1 MVNNSPQGLQ
11 VRLQQ
16 HSPIPLAVQLH
27 CEAGEL
33 LAIVGPSGS
42 GKTTI
47 LRMLAGLARPGDG
60 TIHCAGE
67 PWLDTAAGLFC
78 KPQQR
83 RVGYVFQDYAL
94 FPHLSA
100 LDNLT
105 LAMGHVPHHQRR
117 QRGLELLEMV
127 NLSGLD
133 ALLPARLS
141 GGQRQRV
148 AVARALARDPSVLLL
163 DEPFAAVDQVT
174 RRKLHLELA
183 SLRDRLLMPTLL
195 VTHDLDEAAALADR
209 VCVIHRGETLQT
221 STPNDLFQRPDSAL
235 VARLIG
241 MRNILQSQVTSVA
254 GESSGCKIHW
264 LGHELE
270 VSDRAGFKSDDKV
283 SWTIP
288 QSKILMHRRGRPS
301 RGEHEN
307 PLTGIAGELT
317 SLGDELQVTLWVSG
331 DSQTRLIFSISNHV
345 AERNGVEAGVELSVS
360 LLADGIH
367 LMHTESEH

>member
-1 MVNNSPQGLQ
+1 MASNPSDGLK

-16 HSPIPLAVQLH
+16 HSPIRLAAELH
-27 CEAGEL
+27 CERGEL

-47 LRMLAGLARPGDG
+47 LRMLAGLARPRDG
-60 TIHCAGE
+60 NIQCAGE
-67 PWLDTAAGLFC
+67 PWLDTGTGVFR

-100 LDNLT
+100 LGNLT
-105 LAMGHVPHHQRR
+105 LAMGHIPHHQRR
-117 QRGLELLEMV
+117 QRALELLELV
-127 NLSGLD
+127 NLSGLE
-133 ALLPARLS
+133 ALPPAKLS

-148 AVARALARDPSVLLL
+148 AVARALAREPSVLLL

-183 SLRDRLLMPTLL
+183 ALRDRLLMPTLL

-209 VCVIHRGETLQT
+209 ICVIHRGETLQT
-221 STPNDLFQRPDSAL
+221 STPDDLFQRPDSAL
-235 VARLIG
+235 IARLIG
-241 MRNILQSQVTSVA
+241 MRNIFQAQVMAAPGGSRT
-254 GESSGCKIHW
+254 CQIHW
-264 LGHELE
+264 QGRDIEISE
-270 VSDRAGFKSDDKV
+270 CGGFRSGDTV

-288 QSKILMHRRGRPS
+288 PSKVLMHRRGRPS

-307 PLTGIAGELT
+307 PVTGIAGELT
-317 SLGDELQVTLWVSG
+317 SLGDEIQVTLWVGG
-331 DSQTRLIFSISNHV
+331 DPKTWLSFYISNHV
-345 AERNGVEAGVELSVS
+345 AERNSVQTGVEISVS

-367 LMHTESEH
+367 LMPAEAEH

>member
-1 MVNNSPQGLQ
+1 MANSSSQGLE

-16 HSPIPLAVQLH
+16 QSPIPLAVKLH
-27 CEAGEL
+27 CEPGEL

-47 LRMLAGLARPGDG
+47 LRMLAGLARPKEGS
-60 TIHCAGE
+60 IQCAGE
-67 PWLDTAAGLFC
+67 PWLDTDTGLYC

-94 FPHLSA
+94 FPHLGA
-100 LDNLT
+100 LGNLT
-105 LAMGHVPHHQRR
+105 LAMHHLPSHQRR
-117 QRGLELLEMV
+117 QRALELLEMV
-127 NLSGLD
+127 NLSGLE
-133 ALLPARLS
+133 ALPPAKLS

-183 SLRDRLLMPTLL
+183 SLRDRLSMPTLL

-209 VCVIHRGETLQT
+209 ICVIHRGETLQT
-221 STPNDLFQRPDSAL
+221 STPNDLFQRPESAL

-241 MRNILQSQVTSVA
+241 MQNIFSAQVT
-254 GESSGCKIHW
+254 ETNDNTTGCKIHW
-264 LGHELE
+264 QGRKLE
-270 VSDRAGFKSDDKV
+270 VSNRAGFNNGDKV
-283 SWTIP
+283 TWTIP
-288 QSKILMHRRGRPS
+288 QSKVLMHRRGRPS

-307 PLTGIAGELT
+307 PVTGIAGELT
-317 SLGDELQVTLWVSG
+317 SLGDEIQVSLWVGG
-331 DSQTRLIFSISNHV
+331 DPKTWIVFSISNHV
-345 AERNGVEAGVELSVS
+345 AQRNGVQAGVEMSVS

-367 LMHTESEH
+367 LMPEESEH